1 LLITRYHAMNAHAA
15 AASPSPILAPV
26 STETPVGETTS
37 RRWHW
42 VRRGLVLA
50 GIAAVAIGLRL
61 TYFRAAPIPITVA
74 QVETG
79 RVEELV
85 TNNRAGTVTARRRAS
100 LTPEIGGVIVRIPV
114 KEGDEVVRGQML
126 LALADAELRAQ
137 LALRERALDATHAT
151 VTQACA
157 EADLAGRNLERTR
170 RLAAERLVAAQA
182 LDQAESQSVV
192 STASCASAKARVVE
206 TAAGVDVARV
216 ALSKSILRAPFD
228 GVVSRVSARVGEW
241 MSPSMLGALTPAPA
255 IELVDPRSI
264 YVRAPLDEVDAG
276 KVRKGLPVRVT
287 MDAFPGR
294 SFPGHVGYVSG
305 VVSEAQQQNRTF
317 DVDVELDDPAFAR
330 TLLPGTSAD
339 LEIVLRSRDGALRI
353 PTSAILQGGR
363 VLVVRGETLASVPI
377 RTGLSNWETTQVVD
391 GLSAGDR
398 VVVSLDRLE
407 VREGARVT
415 VAPGAGQ

>member
-1 LLITRYHAMNAHAA
+1 MLITRYHAMNAHAT

-26 STETPVGETTS
+26 STETRVAGSPS

-61 TYFRAAPIPITVA
+61 TYFRAAPIPVTVA

-85 TNNRAGTVTARRRAS
+85 TNNRAGTVTARQRAS

-114 KEGDEVVRGQML
+114 KEGDEVVRGQTL
-126 LALADAELRAQ
+126 LVLADAELRAQ
-137 LALRERALDATHAT
+137 LALQERALDAIHAT

-157 EADLAGRNLERTR
+157 EADLAGRNLERAR

-192 STASCASAKARVVE
+192 TAASCASAKARVVE

-241 MSPSMLGALTPAPA
+241 MSPSMLGAPTSA
-255 IELVDPRSI
+255 IELVDARSI
-264 YVRAPLDEVDAG
+264 YIRAPLDEVDAG
-276 KVRKGLPVRVT
+276 KVHKGLPVRVT

-294 SFPGHVGYVSG
+294 SFSGHVGYVSG

-339 LEIVLRSRDGALRI
+339 LEIILRSRDGALRI

-377 RTGLSNWETTQVVD
+377 RSGLSNWETTEVVD
-391 GLSAGDR
+391 GLSPGDR
-398 VVVSLDRLE
+398 VVISLDRVE